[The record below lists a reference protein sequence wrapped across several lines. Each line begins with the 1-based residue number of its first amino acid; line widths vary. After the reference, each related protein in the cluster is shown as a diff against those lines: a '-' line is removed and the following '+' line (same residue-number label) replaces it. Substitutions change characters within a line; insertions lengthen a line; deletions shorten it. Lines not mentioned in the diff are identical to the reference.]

1 MKITEEEFLA
11 TYNQEKYERPSVTA
25 DIVTFTIRDEDKDS
39 YRHNP
44 KRNLSVLLAKRGA
57 HPFMDAWAL
66 PGGFLRGEE
75 TIEQCAFRE
84 ITEETNVAPS
94 ALMHFGVFSEPDR
107 DPRGRIISNGFL
119 SIISEEEVKTISGGD
134 AVDAQW
140 FDVNFVKNS
149 DGDFELGLDSKTEK
163 LKAVLR
169 EKRTR
174 FKKTEFDIIDSGGLA
189 FDHAKIISTAFTVL
203 RKNAESFDFLFDFM
217 PEKFTLTAMQ
227 RVQEAILDTTILP
240 ASFRRKIADYVVET
254 EEYVTG
260 AGHRPAKLFMRK
272 EREE

>member
-1 MKITEEEFLA
+1 MRITEEEFLA

-44 KRNLSVLLAKRGA
+44 KRNISVLLAKRGE

-119 SIISEEEVKTISGGD
+119 SIISEGDIKAVSGGD
-134 AVDAQW
+134 AIDAQW
-140 FDVNFVKNS
+140 FDISFIKNS
-149 DGDFELGLDSKTEK
+149 DGDFELSLKSETES

-174 FKKTEFDIIDSGGLA
+174 FKKTEFDILNSGSLA
-189 FDHAKIISTAFTVL
+189 FDHAKIIATAFTVL

-217 PEKFTLTAMQ
+217 PDKFTLTAMQ

-254 EEYVTG
+254 DEYVTG

-272 EREE
+272 ERND